1 MKTMKKK
8 RNGILLN
15 LLLPRRVMNLTPA
28 AQPVGGSLG
37 AYR

>member
-15 LLLPRRVMNLTPA
+15 LWHPRRVMNLTPA
-28 AQPVGGSLG
+28 AQLVGGSLG
-37 AYR
+37 AFR